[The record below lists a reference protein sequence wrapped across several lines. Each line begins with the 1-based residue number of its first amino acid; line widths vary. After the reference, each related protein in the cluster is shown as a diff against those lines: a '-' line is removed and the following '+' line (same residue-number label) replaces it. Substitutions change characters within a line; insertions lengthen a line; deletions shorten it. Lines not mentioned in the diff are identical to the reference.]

1 DTVRLFAYDIEA
13 AAVLNRIIDTFFG
26 VQTKD
31 TQGSMNE
38 LIKAVSQE
46 LEYMVKDIDDPEIF
60 GLQELFE
67 IASAP
72 NPSVKSIAITG
83 RKVAENCCEL
93 LTPSEGVNL
102 RGNNTTL
109 HSKISSLTPSLLRS
123 KTYVLSY
130 LRLLQSWGNHAAHS
144 LDIHPIGIDACAVI
158 IASMRVVEY
167 TIQRSESK
175 NW

>member
-1 DTVRLFAYDIEA
+1 
-13 AAVLNRIIDTFFG
+13 
-26 VQTKD
+26 
-31 TQGSMNE
+31 MNE

-93 LTPSEGVNL
+93 LIPSEDDNL
-102 RGNNTTL
+102 GGNNNTL
-109 HSKISSLTPSLLRS
+109 HSKISSLTPSLL
-123 KTYVLSY
+123 
-130 LRLLQSWGNHAAHS
+130 G
-144 LDIHPIGIDACAVI
+144 
-158 IASMRVVEY
+158 
-167 TIQRSESK
+167 
-175 NW
+175 